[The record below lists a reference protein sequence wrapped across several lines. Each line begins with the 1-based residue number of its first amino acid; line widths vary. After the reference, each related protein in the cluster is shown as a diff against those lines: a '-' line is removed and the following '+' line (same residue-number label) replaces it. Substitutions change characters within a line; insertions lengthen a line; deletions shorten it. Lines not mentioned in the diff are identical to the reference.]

1 MWYWDHLPS
10 GGQHNKK
17 PLTRWQIKKLQQA
30 YATAGEIS
38 ESVKNIEEKEQET
51 TQREVQDVLNMI
63 F

>member
-1 MWYWDHLPS
+1 MGYGDHLPS

-17 PLTRWQIKKLQQA
+17 PLTRGQIKKLQQA